1 MARRITINLSDTINT
16 WRIKTNTLSTLI
28 GDLDLLS
35 SEFTNHD
42 SDFVEAI
49 NWAFYNRRQ
58 YTAGLGISKST
69 SGDSSGAFTVLA
81 GNGLTQDANGLS
93 ISSGALENAMLGSM
107 PANTIK
113 VRDANSAGVL
123 SDKEVTDQQI
133 LIGNGNGF
141 TSAAL
146 SQDVLMTNN
155 GVVTI
160 QPDVVTYSKMQ
171 NVVGANKV
179 LGSSTA
185 NGIITETQVQTGMI
199 ADDAVTTVKILDD
212 NVTYAKIQDASAN
225 SILVRDGAAAGD
237 ISAKTLTDT
246 QILINNGAGFTAAAL
261 SGDVTMTNTGAVT
274 IESDVVTYD
283 KMQDASANSI
293 LVRDGATVG
302 DISAKVLTDT
312 QILIN
317 NGAGFTAATLSG
329 DVTMTNA
336 GVITVDPS
344 IVGTVRLGGTAPTSP
359 SNGHAW
365 FDDVTTGEMFVYS
378 DSASN
383 WIQVTGSI
391 TSFSAIGA
399 TPPTAPL
406 NGTFWFD
413 DSATGELFI
422 YSDGASNWIQVTG
435 VVANVAFSDLTSTP
449 TTLAGYGITDAPAA
463 LTDLGITDGTSGQV
477 LTTDGSAGFTF
488 ASASSSTTLGGVGTY
503 AFLMRTSTAQTSYI
517 NVGST
522 YSGSSLTY
530 AGVSRSAGNNI
541 IISPRGTPSGT
552 WRAMGHVGPA
562 FGGFNQRATSF
573 VRIS

>member
-1 MARRITINLSDTINT
+1 MARRITVNLSDTINT
-16 WRIKTNTLSTLI
+16 WRIKTNALSSLI

-35 SEFTNHD
+35 TEFTNHD

-113 VRDANSAGVL
+113 VRDAGTDGVL
-123 SDKEVTDQQI
+123 SDKVLTDTEI
-133 LIGNGNGF
+133 LINNGAGF
-141 TSAAL
+141 TAASL
-146 SQDVLMTNN
+146 SGDVTMTNT
-155 GVVTI
+155 GAVTI
-160 QPDVVTYSKMQ
+160 ESDVVTYSKMQ
-171 NVVGANKV
+171 DIVTANRV

-199 ADDAVTTVKILDD
+199 ADDAITTVKILDD
-212 NVTYAKIQDASAN
+212 NVTYAKIQDAGAN

-246 QILINNGAGFTAAAL
+246 QILINNGAGFTAA
-261 SGDVTMTNTGAVT
+261 
-274 IESDVVTYD
+274 
-283 KMQDASANSI
+283 
-293 LVRDGATVG
+293 
-302 DISAKVLTDT
+302 
-312 QILIN
+312 
-317 NGAGFTAATLSG
+317 TLSG

-344 IVGTVRLGGTAPTSP
+344 LVGSVRLGGTAPTSP

-365 FDDVTTGEMFVYS
+365 FDDVTSGEMFVYS

-391 TSFSAIGA
+391 TSFSAISG
-399 TPPTAPL
+399 TPPTAPLDGTFWFDDVTDGELFIYSDSASNWIQVTGSITSFSTIGASPPAAPL

-422 YSDGASNWIQVTG
+422 YSNDASNWVQVTG

-449 TTLAGYGITDAPAA
+449 TTLAGYGITDAPSV
-463 LTDLGITDGTSGQV
+463 LTDLSITDGTSGQV

-488 ASASSSTTLGGVGTY
+488 TSASSSTTFNAIGTY
-503 AFLMRTSTAQTSYI
+503 CLGFYTGLGIHNGGATF
-517 NVGST
+517 
-522 YSGSSLTY
+522 SGSSIATANTY
-530 AGVSRSAGNNI
+530 AGGSGWSG
-541 IISPRGTPSGT
+541 SSTSTLSGT
-552 WRAMGHVGPA
+552 WRLMGNIGYY
-562 FGGFNQRATSF
+562 NQGTTASNANVSGSLF

>member
-1 MARRITINLSDTINT
+1 MARRITVNLSDTINT
-16 WRIKTNTLSTLI
+16 WRIKTNTLSNLI
-28 GDLDLLS
+28 GDLDDLS
-35 SEFTNHD
+35 SEFNGHD
-42 SDFVEAI
+42 SDFVEAM
-49 NWAFYNRRQ
+49 NFAFDKKGL
-58 YTAGLGISKST
+58 YTAGLGITKST

-81 GNGLTQDANGLS
+81 GTGLTQDSNGLS
-93 ISSGALENAMLGSM
+93 IG
-107 PANTIK
+107 PAPGNTIK
-113 VRDANSAGVL
+113 VRDANSAGAL
-123 SDKEVTDQQI
+123 SDKEIINEQI

-146 SQDVLMTNN
+146 SQDVLMTNA

-212 NVTYAKIQDASAN
+212 NVTYAKIQDAGAN

-261 SGDVTMTNTGAVT
+261 SGDITMN
-274 IESDVVTYD
+274 
-283 KMQDASANSI
+283 
-293 LVRDGATVG
+293 
-302 DISAKVLTDT
+302 
-312 QILIN
+312 
-317 NGAGFTAATLSG
+317 
-329 DVTMTNA
+329 NA
-336 GVITVDPS
+336 GVVTVDPS
-344 IVGTVRLGGTAPTSP
+344 VIGSVGITIGGNAPTSP
-359 SNGHAW
+359 ANGTAW
-365 FDDVTTGEMFVYS
+365 FDDVTAGEMFVYS

-391 TSFSAIGA
+391 TSFSAISG
-399 TPPTAPL
+399 TPPAAPLDGTFWFDDVTDGELFIYSDSASNWIQVTGSITSFSTIGASPPAAPL

-422 YSDGASNWIQVTG
+422 YSNDASNWIQVTG

-449 TTLAGYGITDAPAA
+449 TTLAGYGITDAPSV
-463 LTDLGITDGTSGQV
+463 LTDLSITDGTSGQV

-488 ASASSSTTLGGVGTY
+488 TSASSSTTFNAIGTY
-503 AFLMRTSTAQTSYI
+503 CLGFYTGLGIHNGGATF
-517 NVGST
+517 
-522 YSGSSLTY
+522 SGSSIATANTY
-530 AGVSRSAGNNI
+530 AGTSGWSG
-541 IISPRGTPSGT
+541 SSTSTLSGT
-552 WRAMGHVGPA
+552 WRLMGNIGYY
-562 FGGFNQRATSF
+562 NQGTTASNANVSGSLF

>member
-1 MARRITINLSDTINT
+1 MARRITVNLSDTINT
-16 WRIKTNTLSTLI
+16 WRIKTNTLSNLI
-28 GDLDLLS
+28 GDLDDLS
-35 SEFTNHD
+35 SEFTGHD

-49 NWAFYNRRQ
+49 NYAFDKKGL
-58 YTAGLGISKST
+58 YTAGLGITKST

-81 GNGLTQDANGLS
+81 GTGLTQDSNGLS
-93 ISSGALENAMLGSM
+93 IG
-107 PANTIK
+107 PAPGNTIK

-141 TSAAL
+141 TSTAL

-155 GVVTI
+155 GIVTI

-212 NVTYAKIQDASAN
+212 NVTYAKIQDAGAN

-261 SGDVTMTNTGAVT
+261 SGDITMN
-274 IESDVVTYD
+274 
-283 KMQDASANSI
+283 
-293 LVRDGATVG
+293 
-302 DISAKVLTDT
+302 
-312 QILIN
+312 
-317 NGAGFTAATLSG
+317 
-329 DVTMTNA
+329 NA
-336 GVITVDPS
+336 GVVTVDPS
-344 IVGTVRLGGTAPTSP
+344 VIGSVRLGGTAPTSP
-359 SNGHAW
+359 SNGTAW
-365 FDDVTTGEMFVYS
+365 FDDVTAGEMFVYS

-391 TSFSAIGA
+391 TSFSAISG
-399 TPPTAPL
+399 TPPAAPLDGTFWFDDVTDGELFIYSDSASNWIQVTGSITSFSTIGASPPAAPL

-422 YSDGASNWIQVTG
+422 YSNDASNWIQVTG

-449 TTLAGYGITDAPAA
+449 TTLAGYGITDAPSV
-463 LTDLGITDGTSGQV
+463 LTDLSITDGTSGQV

-488 ASASSSTTLGGVGTY
+488 TSASSSTTFNAIGTY
-503 AFLMRTSTAQTSYI
+503 CLGFYTGLGIHNGGATF
-517 NVGST
+517 
-522 YSGSSLTY
+522 SGSSIATANTY
-530 AGVSRSAGNNI
+530 AGSSGW
-541 IISPRGTPSGT
+541 SGSSTSTLSGT
-552 WRAMGHVGPA
+552 WRLMGNIGYY
-562 FGGFNQRATSF
+562 NQGTTASNANVSGSLF

>member
-1 MARRITINLSDTINT
+1 MARRITVNLSDTINT
-16 WRIKTNTLSTLI
+16 WRIKTNALSNLI

-35 SEFTNHD
+35 TEFTNHD

-113 VRDANSAGVL
+113 VRDAGTDGVL
-123 SDKEVTDQQI
+123 SDKVLTDTQI
-133 LIGNGNGF
+133 LINNGAGF
-141 TSAAL
+141 TAASL
-146 SQDVLMTNN
+146 SGDVTMTNT
-155 GVVTI
+155 GAVTI
-160 QPDVVTYSKMQ
+160 ESDVVTYSKMQ
-171 NVVGANKV
+171 DIVTANRV

-185 NGIITETQVQTGMI
+185 NGIITETQVQTAMI

-212 NVTYAKIQDASAN
+212 NVTYAKIQDVSAN
-225 SILVRDGAAAGD
+225 SVLVRDGAADGD

-246 QILINNGAGFTAAAL
+246 QILINNGAGFTATAL

-283 KMQDASANSI
+283 KMQDASANSV

-344 IVGTVRLGGTAPTSP
+344 VVGTVRLGGTAPTSP

-365 FDDVTTGEMFVYS
+365 FDDVTS
-378 DSASN
+378 
-383 WIQVTGSI
+383 
-391 TSFSAIGA
+391 
-399 TPPTAPL
+399 
-406 NGTFWFD
+406 
-413 DSATGELFI
+413 GELFI
-422 YSDGASNWIQVTG
+422 YSDSASNWIQVTG

-449 TTLAGYGITDAPAA
+449 TTLAGYGITDAPSA

-503 AFLMRTSTAQTSYI
+503 AFLMRTSTAQGSTIS
-517 NVGST
+517 VGSS

-541 IISPRGTPSGT
+541 IISPSGTPPGT
-552 WRAMGHVGPA
+552 WRAMGHVGGA